1 MVYFSYARESSCLS
15 VLLIGLGHLR
25 STNLHEFAYN
35 RQICSSAPR
44 RRQKPVRSTAAVV
57 EVEGKLHECTHW
69 GREVVQGLSNLT
81 SPPSIPDWR
90 HWSAFCTVSQ

>member
-1 MVYFSYARESSCLS
+1 MVYFSYARESSCLSVGPS

-44 RRQKPVRSTAAVV
+44 RRQKPVRSTAAAV
-57 EVEGKLHECTHW
+57 EVEGCMNAHIGGGGART
-69 GREVVQGLSNLT
+69 
-81 SPPSIPDWR
+81 
-90 HWSAFCTVSQ
+90 